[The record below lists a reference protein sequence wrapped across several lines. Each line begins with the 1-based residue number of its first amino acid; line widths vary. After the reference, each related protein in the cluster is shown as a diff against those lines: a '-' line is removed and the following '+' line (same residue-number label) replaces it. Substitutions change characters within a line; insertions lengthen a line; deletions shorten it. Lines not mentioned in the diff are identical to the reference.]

1 MKPDSNEEK
10 PVTDDVGN
18 SCSERTLWMLTEED
32 ILGPFK
38 WGKIQDEIR
47 RVLLQTK
54 CAGYTVQFASYLGR
68 LLFSSYKRPYCLS
81 HILVVVSL
89 NSFCCFYAVYF
100 AWKLIFLVFPY
111 LWQLEKEEERRRED
125 ELQKER
131 ERVLL
136 ERRQKEEENQ
146 FIKQVRGKRMFRCCC
161 CCCFFICCG
170 CNQFNLWR
178 VVNVFPYPFVFRRR
192 RNKKWKGRGKK
203 KKRRLVSV
211 TRLNLIL

>member
-1 MKPDSNEEK
+1 MQ
-10 PVTDDVGN
+10 
-18 SCSERTLWMLTEED
+18 TLPYKRH
-32 ILGPFK
+32 ISF
-38 WGKIQDEIR
+38 EIR
-47 RVLLQTK
+47 RALLQTK

-68 LLFSSYKRPYCLS
+68 VLFSSYKRPYCLS
-81 HILVVVSL
+81 RILVLVSL
-89 NSFCCFYAVYF
+89 NSVCCFYAVYF

-146 FIKQVRGKRMFRCCC
+146 FIKQVRGKWMFRCY
-161 CCCFFICCG
+161 CCCFFIYCG
-170 CNQFNLWR
+170 CNKFNLLKR
-178 VVNVFPYPFVFRRR
+178 VVNVFRYPFVFRRR

-211 TRLNLIL
+211 TRLNLILQYWTKTDWWRSCDWIIFTYEIEN

>member
-1 MKPDSNEEK
+1 M
-10 PVTDDVGN
+10 TVGN
-18 SCSERTLWMLTEED
+18 SSSERTLWMLTEED
-32 ILGPFK
+32 ILGPFI

-54 CAGYTVQFASYLGR
+54 CASYTVQFASYLER
-68 LLFSSYKRPYCLS
+68 VLFSSYKRPYCLS
-81 HILVVVSL
+81 RILVLVSL
-89 NSFCCFYAVYF
+89 NSVCCFYAVYF

-146 FIKQVRGKRMFRCCC
+146 FIKQVRGKWMFRCY
-161 CCCFFICCG
+161 CCCFLSTVVAISLIC
-170 CNQFNLWR
+170 L
-178 VVNVFPYPFVFRRR
+178 NVWLTFFVTLLFSEEEGT
-192 RNKKWKGRGKK
+192 RNGKEEER
-203 KKRRLVSV
+203 KRREG
-211 TRLNLIL
+211 

>member
-1 MKPDSNEEK
+1 M
-10 PVTDDVGN
+10 TVGN
-18 SCSERTLWMLTEED
+18 SSSERTLWMLTEED
-32 ILGPFK
+32 ILGPFI

-54 CAGYTVQFASYLGR
+54 CASYTVQFASYLWR
-68 LLFSSYKRPYCLS
+68 VLFSSYKRPYCLS
-81 HILVVVSL
+81 RILVLVSL
-89 NSFCCFYAVYF
+89 NSVCCFYAVYF

-146 FIKQVRGKRMFRCCC
+146 FIKQVRGKWMFRCCYC
-161 CCCFFICCG
+161 CCCFFLSTVVAISFIC
-170 CNQFNLWR
+170 L
-178 VVNVFPYPFVFRRR
+178 NVWLTFFVTLSFSEEEGT
-192 RNKKWKGRGKK
+192 RNGKEEER
-203 KKRRLVSV
+203 KRREG
-211 TRLNLIL
+211 